1 MSILVAHSL
10 ASLLVLLIS
19 PCLCL
24 IRRANILLPQAGL
37 TSGITAA
44 SDLPVHQ
51 PQRIDVST
59 FKGVKV
65 AHVDTLIQHLRSHV
79 PETHTH
85 TPNSSA
91 TNTSSAYY
99 NTWWYLAD
107 FLFKCGVC
115 VCVYL
120 LVPTRWLGAMSIVSV
135 TDSWRTARP
144 RSAMAHVRFF
154 FTRMFFDFRSR

>member
-24 IRRANILLPQAGL
+24 IRRAKILLPQAGL

-115 VCVYL
+115 V
-120 LVPTRWLGAMSIVSV
+120 PLGAHTLVGGDVYCIC
-135 TDSWRTARP
+135 DRL
-144 RSAMAHVRFF
+144 MAYCEAQISDG
-154 FTRMFFDFRSR
+154 TREILLYQNVL

>member
-85 TPNSSA
+85 QTLQPQTQAVHTTTLGGIWLTFCLNV
-91 TNTSSAYY
+91 
-99 NTWWYLAD
+99 
-107 FLFKCGVC
+107 G
-115 VCVYL
+115 CVYL